1 MRRTAFL
8 LTALLALGCNSAD
21 DGSEAPENVGEAHL
35 AAESLTAPSR
45 PNAIRL
51 LEQATFGPKIAD
63 IDHVMTAG
71 VGISG
76 FVTEQL
82 AKPAG
87 TYTGWDSN
95 PNATP
100 PIVGRDPSADIFEHA
115 VGGEDQLRQRVTLAL
130 SQILVVSLSTINNNA
145 AMADYLTLLRKDA
158 FGNFRT
164 LMYDVTLHPAMGKF
178 LNMANNVAFDASAEH
193 KAVAPDENYAREL
206 MQLFTMGLYE
216 LNDDGTRQLDAA
228 GQPIPA
234 YSQDQVENLA
244 HALTGW
250 TYYKSVNGTVTCP
263 TKGGR
268 NATNYTK
275 PMIPCDINHDS
286 TSQALLNGFSTTAGG
301 TALQHLNQA
310 LDNIFNDNS
319 LPPYICKQ
327 LIQHLVT
334 SNPSPAYVK
343 RVVTKFKNNGS
354 GVRGDLS
361 AVVRAILQDDDARG
375 PVPPLIVQL
384 NYGHL
389 RPPMLLVT
397 SAVRWLNGTTTA
409 GNNLNAWSSRMGQN
423 LPRPASVFS
432 YYPPSQPL
440 PDGSGLLGPEF
451 AITSSATSMDRGN
464 FLNQI
469 YFSTI
474 SGTTLDWTVM
484 PDDPAQMLQ
493 WLDDN
498 VMHDTMTPGM
508 KSVILDAITNASVPA
523 AKRKPLA
530 MYLAMS
536 SSDYQAER

>member
-1 MRRTAFL
+1 MRRTTFL

-21 DGSEAPENVGEAHL
+21 DGSEATETVGEARL

-51 LEQATFGPKIAD
+51 LEQATFGPKIAE
-63 IDHVMTAG
+63 IDHVMTSG

-115 VGGEDQLRQRVTLAL
+115 VSGDDQLRQRVALAL
-130 SQILVVSLSTINNNA
+130 SQIMVVSLSTIGNNA

-164 LMYDVTLHPAMGKF
+164 LMYDVTVHPAMGKF
-178 LNMANNVAFDASAEH
+178 LNMANNVAFDATPEH

-216 LNDDGTRQLDAA
+216 LNDDGTPKLDAA
-228 GQPIPA
+228 GKPIAA
-234 YSQDQVENLA
+234 YSQDQVENFA
-244 HALTGW
+244 HAMTGW
-250 TYYKSVNGTVTCP
+250 TYYRSVNGVVTCP
-263 TKGGR
+263 AKGAR
-268 NATNYTK
+268 NSTNYTK
-275 PMIPCDINHDS
+275 PMIPCDVNHDP
-286 TSQALLNGFSTTAGG
+286 TSKALLNGFSTTANG

-319 LPPYICKQ
+319 TPPYICKQ

-334 SNPSPAYVK
+334 SNPSPNYVK
-343 RVVTKFKNNGS
+343 RVVAKFKNNGS
-354 GVRGDLS
+354 GVRGDLA

-375 PVPPLIVQL
+375 PVPPLIVQSI
-384 NYGHL
+384 YGHL
-389 RPPMLLVT
+389 RPPILLIT
-397 SAVRWLNGTTTA
+397 NTVRWLNGTTTA

-423 LPRPASVFS
+423 LPRPTSVFS
-432 YYPPSQPL
+432 YYPPSEPL

-451 AITSSATSMDRGN
+451 AIASSATTMDRGN
-464 FLNQI
+464 FLNQVL
-469 YFSTI
+469 FSTI

-484 PDDPAQMLQ
+484 PDDPAQMVQ
-493 WLDDN
+493 WVDDN
-498 VMHDTMTPGM
+498 ILHDTMSSAM
-508 KSVILDAITNASVPA
+508 KSVVLEAITNATVPA

-530 MYLAMS
+530 LYLAMS
-536 SSDYQAER
+536 SSDYQTER